1 MCTGCHAALATSEAA
16 RLHAH
21 HDPAGEG
28 GRCVSCHMP
37 RIVYGVLD
45 VHRSHRI
52 EVPEPARA
60 AAAGRPDA
68 CTSCH
73 VEQTAA
79 WAEGAVRRLWGGAR
93 FGPGAPAP
101 AGTSPFEALFGGQPV
116 ARAAAADALGR
127 APVAHAEAR
136 ARRCGALLDVMA
148 RDRYPAVRYLA
159 WRSLRRLTAPD
170 ASPGAG
176 FAADYDPSAE
186 PAERDAAV
194 SRLRAALGDSAI
206 APARTLARAAGRRA
220 RSGSG
225 DRRMKNSSSG
235 RPFRLLLPPHPSP
248 DRGPLASG
256 RRMSYDREPKAKN
269 GGKLPAQVWK
279 VRAAQADG
287 AGRDGC
293 DLSGGRRRA
302 GFQKLCVVKK
312 VLAEKNDRAKS
323 NRFLDEAKVVLR
335 LSHANLV
342 PTFDAGEVDGEFFI
356 AMELVEGKD
365 LREIWNRCVRTRTR
379 IPLDVALHVARE
391 ICRALAYVHSHA
403 DLRLVHRD
411 VAPPNIL
418 ISYFGEVKLTD
429 FGLARSVLKQEN
441 TAPGVVFGRAS
452 YLSPEQARGEIAD
465 ARTDIYSLGIVLW
478 ELVTGNQY
486 LQLANLDPATA
497 MSLVRHPRVQPPSSK
512 APWITPNLDALLMR
526 ALAPDREQR
535 FQSAEEMRK
544 ALSDIITQ
552 ISPRADAERTADF
565 LRGLYDTTAN
575 DERAE
580 RDKLLAESAA
590 LLPPPA
596 PRPSARMP
604 VPLSLLESGSTKQL
618 EFPKEDDAMGVDF
631 TGRVIDS
638 RYRVIR
644 KIGEGGMGTVYA
656 GEHVEIGKDVAIKI
670 LHPAYSTQQDLVE
683 RFRREARAASRI
695 GHPNIIDV
703 TDFGET
709 EDGCAYFVMEHLDG
723 IDLADVLSHERRLA
737 PERACKIATQICR
750 ALAAAHAAGVI
761 HRDLK
766 PENIFLV
773 ARDGQ
778 ADFVKVL
785 DFGIARSMGRARR
798 LTNPGVAMGTPEY
811 MAPEQAEGGAVDQRS
826 DIYSVGA
833 LIYEMVSGSPPQMS
847 RDKEL
852 IPPRGI
858 KADVPEELDRIVV
871 RALEADP
878 AMRYQS
884 MAQFEYD
891 LVKSL
896 FGRSRAVSEM
906 LGLHDQERGVVP
918 EVSYSDE
925 APGGTHPR
933 ADGPPT
939 VVRRAPSP
947 VPPPAWEEDRG
958 GRGGDGGVSAATGT
972 GATRDRRGGW
982 RYAGTFAALVLVG
995 VAAVTIYRR
1004 LPWNARA
1011 QTVAA
1016 PTAASSGP
1024 AQPSDA
1030 DCRAQ
1035 RLRAGV
1041 ADVERMMGS
1050 GFGFAQLPALQA
1062 QLGRLR
1068 AEGGTAIADTLATRA
1083 KGLLVKAAEEE
1094 LDRGEIENGVAHYRI
1109 ALALD
1114 AHGGGEAE
1122 LVAALRTRAQSALS
1136 ANKDTEAVRW
1146 AREVVAFSGDAD
1158 AHALLAECLHALRE
1172 DGEAVTEYEKAL
1184 ASRPDDPT
1192 FTHGLSAARHTL
1204 ASDSKREHAAH
1215 AHRSATSTATSAP
1228 APGEAAAPSEAAAPP
1243 SEQPPGEAPERE
1255 PPAAKPDDRED
1266 KADDKAAPEKAAP
1279 SAPAEP
1285 APDQQH

>member
-1 MCTGCHAALATSEAA
+1 MAETYPLKFGKYVLLKPMA
-16 RLHAH
+16 R
-21 HDPAGEG
+21 G
-28 GRCVSCHMP
+28 GMGA
-37 RIVYGVLD
+37 IFL
-45 VHRSHRI
+45 
-52 EVPEPARA
+52 
-60 AAAGRPDA
+60 AAAG
-68 CTSCH
+68 
-73 VEQTAA
+73 
-79 WAEGAVRRLWGGAR
+79 
-93 FGPGAPAP
+93 
-101 AGTSPFEALFGGQPV
+101 
-116 ARAAAADALGR
+116 
-127 APVAHAEAR
+127 
-136 ARRCGALLDVMA
+136 
-148 RDRYPAVRYLA
+148 
-159 WRSLRRLTAPD
+159 
-170 ASPGAG
+170 
-176 FAADYDPSAE
+176 E
-186 PAERDAAV
+186 P
-194 SRLRAALGDSAI
+194 
-206 APARTLARAAGRRA
+206 
-220 RSGSG
+220 
-225 DRRMKNSSSG
+225 
-235 RPFRLLLPPHPSP
+235 
-248 DRGPLASG
+248 
-256 RRMSYDREPKAKN
+256 
-269 GGKLPAQVWK
+269 
-279 VRAAQADG
+279 
-287 AGRDGC
+287 
-293 DLSGGRRRA
+293 
-302 GFQKLCVVKK
+302 GFQKFCVVKK
-312 VLAEKNDRAKS
+312 VIAEKSDRAKA

-342 PTFDAGEVDGEFFI
+342 PTFDAGEVGGEFYI

-391 ICRALAYVHSHA
+391 IARALAYVHSHA

-497 MSLVRHPRVQPPSSK
+497 MSLVRHPRAQPASSK

-526 ALAPDREQR
+526 ALAPDREHR

-565 LRGLYDTTAN
+565 LRGLYD
-575 DERAE
+575 DGGERGAG
-580 RDKLLAESAA
+580 RARQAA
-590 LLPPPA
+590 GRQRGAA
-596 PRPSARMP
+596 PGPRRPDVGAACRCRCRCWNRAAPSW
-604 VPLSLLESGSTKQL
+604 Q
-618 EFPKEDDAMGVDF
+618 FPKDEDSSGVDF

-695 GHPNIIDV
+695 GHPHIIDV

-833 LIYEMVSGSPPQMS
+833 LIYEMTSGSPPQMS

-871 RALEADP
+871 RALDPDP
-878 AMRYQS
+878 ALRYQS

-925 APGGTHPR
+925 APGGAHPR
-933 ADGPPT
+933 ADGPPAMP
-939 VVRRAPSP
+939 RRAPSP
-947 VPPPAWEEDRG
+947 VPPPAREEERG
-958 GRGGDGGVSAATGT
+958 REAAVSARAVT
-972 GATRDRRGGW
+972 GATRDPGGGW

-995 VAAVTIYRR
+995 VTAVTIYRR
-1004 LPWNARA
+1004 LPWN
-1011 QTVAA
+1011 VHGEAA
-1016 PTAASSGP
+1016 ATPAASTAP
-1024 AQPSDA
+1024 APPSDA
-1030 DCRAQ
+1030 DRRAQ

-1041 ADVERMMGS
+1041 ADVERMMAG

-1062 QLGRLR
+1062 QLARLR
-1068 AEGGTAIADTLATRA
+1068 SDGGTGIADTLATRA

-1094 LDRGEIENGVAHYRI
+1094 LDRGEIEAGVAHYRI

-1114 AHGGGEAE
+1114 AHGGGDAE
-1122 LVAALRTRAQSALS
+1122 LAAALRTRAQSALS
-1136 ANKDTEAVRW
+1136 ANKDTEALRW
-1146 AREVVAFSGDAD
+1146 AREVVAFSGGDAE
-1158 AHALLAECLHALRE
+1158 AHALLAECLHALRQ

-1184 ASRPDDPT
+1184 AMRPDDPT
-1192 FTHGLSAARHTL
+1192 LNHGLSAARHAL
-1204 ASDSKREHAAH
+1204 ATENMREHSSH
-1215 AHRSATSTATSAP
+1215 AHRPASSPTASAP
-1228 APGEAAAPSEAAAPP
+1228 APAEAPP
-1243 SEQPPGEAPERE
+1243 PAPPEAPPPPAEEPPAEAPEHER
-1255 PPAAKPDDRED
+1255 PAAKPEQRDDKPRDEPD
-1266 KADDKAAPEKAAP
+1266 EKADDRGASEKAAP

-1285 APDQQH
+1285 APDEQH

>member
-1 MCTGCHAALATSEAA
+1 MAETYPLKFGKYVLLKPMA
-16 RLHAH
+16 R
-21 HDPAGEG
+21 G
-28 GRCVSCHMP
+28 GMGA
-37 RIVYGVLD
+37 IFL
-45 VHRSHRI
+45 
-52 EVPEPARA
+52 
-60 AAAGRPDA
+60 AAAG
-68 CTSCH
+68 
-73 VEQTAA
+73 
-79 WAEGAVRRLWGGAR
+79 
-93 FGPGAPAP
+93 
-101 AGTSPFEALFGGQPV
+101 
-116 ARAAAADALGR
+116 
-127 APVAHAEAR
+127 
-136 ARRCGALLDVMA
+136 
-148 RDRYPAVRYLA
+148 
-159 WRSLRRLTAPD
+159 
-170 ASPGAG
+170 
-176 FAADYDPSAE
+176 E
-186 PAERDAAV
+186 P
-194 SRLRAALGDSAI
+194 
-206 APARTLARAAGRRA
+206 
-220 RSGSG
+220 
-225 DRRMKNSSSG
+225 
-235 RPFRLLLPPHPSP
+235 
-248 DRGPLASG
+248 
-256 RRMSYDREPKAKN
+256 
-269 GGKLPAQVWK
+269 
-279 VRAAQADG
+279 
-287 AGRDGC
+287 
-293 DLSGGRRRA
+293 
-302 GFQKLCVVKK
+302 GFQKFCVVKK
-312 VLAEKNDRAKS
+312 VLAEKSDRSKS

-342 PTFDAGEVDGEFFI
+342 PTFDAGEVDGEFYI

-391 ICRALAYVHSHA
+391 IARALAYVHSHA

-452 YLSPEQARGEIAD
+452 YLSPEQARGETAD

-497 MSLVRHPRVQPPSSK
+497 MSLVRHPRAQPPSSK

-526 ALAPDREQR
+526 ALAPDREHR

-544 ALSDIITQ
+544 ALSEIIAQ

-565 LRGLYDTTAN
+565 LRGLYDSVAKE
-575 DERAE
+575 ERAE

-590 LLPPPA
+590 LLPAPA
-596 PRPSARMP
+596 PRQSARMP
-604 VPLSLLESGSTKQL
+604 VPLSLLESGSTKLQ
-618 EFPKEDDAMGVDF
+618 FPKEDDAAGVDF

-695 GHPNIIDV
+695 GHPHIIDV

-847 RDKEL
+847 REKEL

-918 EVSYSDE
+918 EISYSDE
-925 APGGTHPR
+925 AGGTHAR
-933 ADGPPT
+933 ADSPPA

-947 VPPPAWEEDRG
+947 VPPPAWEAERA
-958 GRGGDGGVSAATGT
+958 GRSDDAGVSAAAVT
-972 GATRDRRGGW
+972 GATRETGGGW
-982 RYAGTFAALVLVG
+982 RYAGTFAALALVG

-1004 LPWNARA
+1004 LPWSARA
-1011 QTVAA
+1011 QTAGA
-1016 PTAASSGP
+1016 TAAANAP
-1024 AQPSDA
+1024 APPSDA
-1030 DCRAQ
+1030 DRGAQ
-1035 RLRAGV
+1035 RLRSGV
-1041 ADVERMMGS
+1041 ADVERMLGS
-1050 GFGFAQLPALQA
+1050 GFGFAQLPALQV

-1068 AEGGTAIADTLATRA
+1068 SDGGAAIADTLATRA

-1094 LDRGEIENGVAHYRI
+1094 LDRGEIEAGVAHYRI

-1146 AREVVAFSGDAD
+1146 AREVVAFSGGDAE

-1184 ASRPDDPT
+1184 ATRPDDPT
-1192 FTHGLSAARHTL
+1192 FTHGLSAARHAL
-1204 ASDSKREHAAH
+1204 ATDSKREHTLH
-1215 AHRSATSTATSAP
+1215 AHRSANSTAISAP
-1228 APGEAAAPSEAAAPP
+1228 AAEAPSEVAAPP
-1243 SEQPPGEAPERE
+1243 SDHPSGEAPERE
-1255 PPAAKPDDRED
+1255 RPAAKPEDRED
-1266 KADDKAAPEKAAP
+1266 RGEDKGASEKAAP